1 MRSSYANSYKY
12 KNWRV
17 KTMRIHIIGK
27 CGILYRLMDFDNFN
41 NFIQVDVEQLY
52 NAFLKNPTAFV
63 GLNVSRN
70 SSGGVSV
77 RSLDGTLS
85 RYEIDFSDPKDYR
98 YTLIN
103 KIRDSKDNVIGYTI
117 VRSDG
122 KTARVRKE
130 SYDWKN
136 YIKKYLTNAKIS
148 KGEIV
153 YLGTEPESI
162 TLGSCKRED
171 SAKDLAT
178 SIKDPAVEITTKE
191 ALQWL
196 DKCGVDYKIKTLYTG
211 MNDAGEEIAITIV
224 SIFNLNSKINGQ
236 RCQFIRVPDYRLF
249 NIFVLTAA
257 TEEVKRQFAEVTVM
271 SVGHLPII
279 CPDDI
284 ADEENNKKKAELFGE
299 KAGEYRIKVSES
311 QIQKHVTFQLN
322 ILEMLGDRASNYED
336 FGWSNMTDDFTSVNI
351 DSLTTHSNADYL
363 QGGSIVVGCVE
374 AYTLDNRLQKTYC
387 RLGGTT
393 TYELTAR
400 EIEEADLVV
409 NVIRER
415 FWGTIVKELKILEGA
430 ATRNDATKES
440 IISSGN
446 ASSCTMC
453 ALKTQ
458 IIGDKIKLQDY
469 QISFIDLFISVKELT
484 MHDFCTK
491 IRAARN
497 VTIRAREV
505 KEIRKSINLYST
517 VAKNIDLEFG
527 FSTVSKIS
535 DSFTFSKPDIRQ
547 QEITNVSVKMYPII
561 DSRIINCTEFNDGI
575 IELMKAS
582 LQSQAI
588 LRDERLETGKDDF
601 KYHNVPYVMDEYFT
615 SEIEGF
621 LIFGR
626 PPKDCGKLINVKL
639 NAPMIMCGRIESFL
653 DSEAMQVSVDNA
665 ELCIVSNSV
674 SSFLGRT
681 SIDGL
686 NKLRFCHANKVYCDF
701 GWNRE
706 QLVGYT
712 DAQVISGEAIRLAS
726 LDSRGMFIAG
736 SFNNCIIDIEA
747 IRLSMVRATACFG
760 RMRYIFDKQIVPFGK
775 TYIIKAE
782 DITDEMIQ
790 NDTLSVYTAN
800 MTIDGTVKIGSHIE
814 RLGRYFMNKASTSD
828 GYNGEII
835 DLSEASSLKLFG
847 QNALSNTKQESIN
860 LANCESITEISS
872 TEYGEDSQ
880 SPRLGDN
887 YSVKTVALP
896 RYIEKLNTMDLFTS
910 YLSTLVLPKT
920 LKEITYA
927 NKIIQAV
934 NSTASKSE
942 QIATRVLYE
951 RGCDAVNVIKKEYPH
966 ITTIGYDTYDE
977 ALVAAGLGVESSIQH
992 EIVKLKAV
1000 GFANKVGLDQ
1010 LLEGDSKIHLKENVR
1025 RIMSLKNE
1033 VFDTTT
1039 PMVGPQ
1045 IKNSL
1050 SAFTY
1055 AMIIAGYSIT
1065 EFRPIEEYK
1074 ARIVA
1079 YTKWV
1084 NSFETNVALRDKIAN
1099 CDLRLGLQDGKI
1111 RLGKRTPIISG
1122 DEFNTV
1128 FNHTEIIGT
1137 INFNL
1142 GEPNQYRVA
1151 VLKCAIALNDSY
1163 KIIMGVKLSVNNISE
1178 VQVDKYVAGE
1188 IPVDKSELLFATV
1201 QNVQIGEYAQ
1211 KERIACKGV
1220 SDICNPCYI
1229 YNMFGSEWQ
1238 KEWCGRVNNLAEFE
1252 TYIRRGMLPNNL
1264 DQSCLMFGGELSK
1277 VVMVG
1282 DVYIVNS
1289 MDITRSRDVNSTN
1302 NRLKYCKLLLES
1314 VKVPNHVQF
1323 IARESL
1329 FNCSFM
1335 WDLELPLLTK
1345 RRTKKN
1351 YRVAADIMNPGI
1363 FVGMETEER
1372 FEEKDSTARTHI
1384 PEITFIREIGTYNQL
1399 SEEYRKIIDNAVL
1412 CKGVAEGIMKTL
1424 SYTEIDPSVSELE
1437 AIKKRLVY
1445 GIRQYIA
1452 QGGEISRIVEF
1463 LSFDSD
1469 MVLDMLQKLLI
1480 KYAVTG
1486 SDTAIDTG
1494 ERTERE
1500 TCFQLKMSE
1509 NSSMLFIVWRIR
1521 GRMFFEMVEPKE
1533 YNTMPDKCSRRGIE
1547 ISNDII
1553 RIFSQIWNSAIQ
1565 EVKNSMP

>member
-52 NAFLKNPTAFV
+52 NAFSKNPTAFV

-85 RYEIDFSDPKDYR
+85 RYEIDFSNPKDYR

-122 KTARVRKE
+122 KTARVRKT
-130 SYDWKN
+130 SYDWKG

-211 MNDAGEEIAITIV
+211 MNDVGEEIAITIV

-249 NIFVLTAA
+249 NIFVLAAA

-284 ADEENNKKKAELFGE
+284 ADEENNKKKAELFG
-299 KAGEYRIKVSES
+299 KNADEYRIKVSDS
-311 QIQKHVTFQLN
+311 SIQNHVKFQLN

-351 DSLTTHSNADYL
+351 DSLTTHLNADYL

-374 AYTLDNRLQKTYC
+374 AYTLDNRLKRTHC
-387 RLGGTT
+387 RLVGDTAS
-393 TYELTAR
+393 ELTAG

-409 NVIRER
+409 RVIRER

-446 ASSCTMC
+446 SSSCTMC

-469 QISFIDLFISVKELT
+469 QIPFIDLFISVKELT
-484 MHDFCTK
+484 MHEFCTET
-491 IRAARN
+491 RAARN

-588 LRDERLETGKDDF
+588 LRDERIETGKDDF
-601 KYHNVPYVMDEYFT
+601 KHHNVPCVMDEYFA
-615 SEIEGF
+615 SEIDGF

-639 NAPMIMCGRIESFL
+639 NAPMIMCGKIESFL

-674 SSFLGRT
+674 SSFLGKT

-686 NKLRFCHANKVYCDF
+686 NKLRFCHARKVYCDF

-712 DAQVISGEAIRLAS
+712 DAQVISGEAIRLVS
-726 LDSRGMFIAG
+726 VELRGMIIVG
-736 SFNNCIIDIEA
+736 CFNNCIIDIEA
-747 IRLSMVRATACFG
+747 IRLSMVRAAACFG
-760 RMRYIFDKQIVPFGK
+760 RMRHIFDKQIIPFGQ

-828 GYNGEII
+828 RYNGEIV

-847 QNALSNTKQESIN
+847 KNALSNTKQESIN
-860 LANCESITEISS
+860 LANCESITEIIS

-896 RYIEKLNTMDLFTS
+896 RYIEKLNTMDLFTG

-1000 GFANKVGLDQ
+1000 GFANKVGIDQ

-1050 SAFTY
+1050 SVFTY
-1055 AMIIAGYSIT
+1055 ATIAAGYSGT
-1065 EFRPIEEYK
+1065 KFSPTEEYK

-1099 CDLRLGLQDGKI
+1099 CDLRLGSPDGKLN
-1111 RLGKRTPIISG
+1111 LGNRTTIISG

-1128 FNHTEIIGT
+1128 FNRTEFIGT

-1151 VLKCAIALNDSY
+1151 VLKCTIALNESY
-1163 KIIMGVKLSVNNISE
+1163 KIIMGVKLSLNNISKE
-1178 VQVDKYVAGE
+1178 QVYKYAAGE

-1201 QNVQIGEYAQ
+1201 QNDSQQ
-1211 KERIACKGV
+1211 ERVACRGV
-1220 SDICNPCYI
+1220 SDICNPYYI
-1229 YNMFGSEWQ
+1229 YNMFGPEWQ
-1238 KEWCGRVNNLAEFE
+1238 KEWCGRVNNLAECG
-1252 TYIRRGMLPNNL
+1252 TYIRRGMLPDNL
-1264 DQSCLMFGGELSK
+1264 DQSSLMFGGELSK

-1282 DVYIVNS
+1282 DIYIVN
-1289 MDITRSRDVNSTN
+1289 TRGIARSKDVNSTN
-1302 NRLKYCKLLLES
+1302 NRLKYCELLHKS
-1314 VKVPNHVQF
+1314 VKVPDHVQF

-1351 YRVAADIMNPGI
+1351 YRVAADIMNPGTFI
-1363 FVGMETEER
+1363 GMETEER

-1399 SEEYRKIIDNAVL
+1399 SEEYRKIIDDAVL

-1437 AIKKRLVY
+1437 AIKKYLVY
-1445 GIRQYIA
+1445 GIKQYIA
-1452 QGGEISRIVEF
+1452 QGGEISRIIEF
-1463 LSFDSD
+1463 LSFDSDMVLD

-1500 TCFQLKMSE
+1500 TRLQLKMSE
-1509 NSSMLFIVWRIR
+1509 NSSMLFFVWRIR
-1521 GRMFFEMVEPKE
+1521 GRMFFDMVESNE

-1553 RIFSQIWNSAIQ
+1553 RIFSQIWKSVIQ
-1565 EVKNSMP
+1565 EVKNSMS